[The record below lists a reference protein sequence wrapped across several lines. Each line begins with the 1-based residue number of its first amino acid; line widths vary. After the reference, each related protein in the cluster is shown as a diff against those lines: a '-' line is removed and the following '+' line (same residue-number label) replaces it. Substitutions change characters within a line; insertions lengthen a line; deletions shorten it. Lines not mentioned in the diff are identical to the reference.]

1 MHLLWPQ
8 TSAGGLQLPLP
19 LPVHGAVSA
28 AAARGCA
35 RQRRGSAAA
44 AGGFEGWSVVAV
56 WVFFLFCFVVSQVH

>member
-28 AAARGCA
+28 AAARGHACA

-56 WVFFLFCFVVSQVH
+56 WGFFCFVLL

>member
-28 AAARGCA
+28 AAARGRA

-56 WVFFLFCFVVSQVH
+56 WFFFLFCFVVSQVH